1 MRELGSIRSKQ
12 AGCVQSATSFVSST
26 VPMDIDIP
34 PHRSRSGLSPTYTA
48 ACIFWII
55 LLLTGCDKGQDQ
67 TQIEFWA
74 MGREGEAVQTIVPEF
89 ERQNPGIK
97 VKVQQIPWSAAHE
110 KLLTA
115 YAGGSMPDVFQ
126 LGNTWI
132 PEFAV
137 LNAVDD
143 LDARLASSGAG
154 AREDFFA
161 GILATNEID
170 GHLYGLPWYVDTR
183 LLFYRKD
190 ILAQAGFPE
199 PPRTWRDWSD
209 AMARIK
215 ALPGGEHYALLL
227 PMNEWQ
233 VPVILGLQLG
243 ADLLRDQARY
253 GHFRSEPFR
262 RAFAFYL
269 ALFRRGYAPA
279 VAEAQIANLYQEFT
293 KGYFALYIT
302 GPWNIGE
309 FERRLPEA
317 LQDRWT
323 TAPLPGPDELESPHP
338 SPLPEGEGAKGREP
352 PPYPGRSLAG
362 GASLALARG
371 SRHKEAAWKL
381 IEFLSAPERQVEFH
395 RLTGDL
401 PSRRS
406 AWNYPE
412 LAGAKHAQAFRTQ
425 LERVAPTPK
434 IPEWER
440 IASKVA
446 HYAEKA
452 VRGEMSEGEALAGL
466 DADVDRILEKRRWL
480 LEKSTR

>member
-1 MRELGSIRSKQ
+1 MAI
-12 AGCVQSATSFVSST
+12 A
-26 VPMDIDIP
+26 IP
-34 PHRSRSGLSPTYTA
+34 PRRSRPGLSPAYAA
-48 ACIFWII
+48 ACIFGVI
-55 LLLTGCDKGQDQ
+55 LLLAGCGKEQDR

-74 MGREGEAVQTIVPEF
+74 MGREGEAVQAMMPEF
-89 ERQNPGIK
+89 ERQNPGVK

-115 YAGGSMPDVFQ
+115 YAGDALPDVFQ

-132 PEFAV
+132 PEFAA
-137 LNAVDD
+137 LNAVDS
-143 LDARLASSGAG
+143 LDARLAASGAN

-170 GHLYGLPWYVDTR
+170 GRLYGLPWYVDTR

-199 PPRTWRDWSD
+199 PPRTWREWSE
-209 AMARIK
+209 AMARIR

-243 ADLLRDQARY
+243 ADLLRDRDRY
-253 GHFRSEPFR
+253 GNFRSEPFR

-279 VAEAQIANLYQEFT
+279 VAEAQIANLYQEFAR
-293 KGYFALYIT
+293 GYFALYIT

-309 FERRLPEA
+309 FQRRLPEF
-317 LQDRWT
+317 LQDRWA
-323 TAPLPGPDELESPHP
+323 TAPLPGPDEPASPHP
-338 SPLPEGEGAKGREP
+338 GPLPAREGVK
-352 PPYPGRSLAG
+352 PGLSLAG
-362 GASLALARG
+362 GASLALARD
-371 SRHKEAAWKL
+371 SAHKEAAWKL
-381 IEFLSAPERQVEFH
+381 IEFLTAPERQVAFY

-406 AWNYPE
+406 AWDAPE
-412 LAGAKHAQAFRTQ
+412 LAGARHAQAFRTQ
-425 LERVAPTPK
+425 LERVASTPR

-452 VRGEMSEGEALAGL
+452 VRGEVSEEEALAGL